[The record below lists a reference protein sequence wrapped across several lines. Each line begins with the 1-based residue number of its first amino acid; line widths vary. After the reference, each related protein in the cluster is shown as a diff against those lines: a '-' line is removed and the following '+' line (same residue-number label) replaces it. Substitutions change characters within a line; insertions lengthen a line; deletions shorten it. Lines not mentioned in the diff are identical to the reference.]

1 LQSGLLALALRHHQ
15 PHARILLL
23 ERGATLGGNHTWS
36 FHTKDVSA
44 SAAAWVAPLIESR
57 WPRYDVRIGKFCR
70 TVELEYASVSSAHF
84 ARVVDDAVTAQSGSQ
99 IHTSTTAEQV
109 SLHHVTAADGRCFRG
124 RLVVD
129 NRGPSR
135 DGSPSFTGGYQKF
148 WGFEIELPEDWPDVR
163 PVIMDDSVDQRDGFR
178 FLYTLPFTRRRVL
191 VEDTRFSNS
200 AELHRAECID
210 VVQGYLRRRN
220 VTKWRIVREEHGVLP
235 MPTNADYAPRG
246 PRSDEE
252 VLAGGYAGGWFHAA
266 TGYSFPL
273 AAAFADRVATVSVE
287 RVPAAVKDLAASHR
301 WRNRYGRFLNRLLFE
316 LVKPKTRYQI
326 FRRFYRVLA
335 EPRIARFYAHRFRCS
350 DAARIVVGIPPGGL
364 RPFRFLSSYV
374 GSLRGQKR
382 SRGTEA
388 IEPPRKPDSS
398 GERASTAAA
407 PPPVSPVREEISA

>member
-1 LQSGLLALALRHHQ
+1 MSSASRGRSPATFPPDASCLPQRTEEAGTYDYILVGGGLQSGLLALALRHHQ

-84 ARVVDDAVTAQSGSQ
+84 ARVVDDALTAQSGSQ
-99 IHTSTTAEQV
+99 ILTSTTAEQV

-129 NRGPSR
+129 NRGPSG

-163 PVIMDDSVDQRDGFR
+163 PVIMDDSVDQQDGFR

-301 WRNRYGRFLNRLLFE
+301 WRNRYGRFLNRLLLSDIPPLLPGPRGASHRSILRPSFSLFRCGTNRSGHPPGWPAPLSFLE
-316 LVKPKTRYQI
+316 FVRRQFARSKT
-326 FRRFYRVLA
+326 
-335 EPRIARFYAHRFRCS
+335 EPRHRS
-350 DAARIVVGIPPGGL
+350 H
-364 RPFRFLSSYV
+364 
-374 GSLRGQKR
+374 
-382 SRGTEA
+382 
-388 IEPPRKPDSS
+388 
-398 GERASTAAA
+398 
-407 PPPVSPVREEISA
+407 